1 MKSERPPSNT
11 AGSRERKAGTGH
23 LRRLAL
29 TVLVD
34 NRVEIRGL
42 RAEHGLSI
50 LLQAEGDFGER
61 RLLFDTGQSGEVL
74 MHNLRALR
82 IDPGGVRDVVLS
94 HGHYDHTGGLRAWL
108 TAAERPLRV
117 VCHPRLW
124 GRRMRARPRRREI
137 GSALEPAE
145 IRAAGVEL
153 IEAERPFRLLPGLRT
168 TGAIAPRRVW
178 EKPEGFLRDEPG
190 ARVEDE
196 IEDDLGLVAD
206 LGPAGLVLLTGCCH
220 AGLAGLL
227 DQVRR
232 QYGARRIAGIVG
244 GLHLHGVSESRLERT
259 LAALAREA
267 PGQIVPLHCTG
278 RVEACRLRGAL
289 GESVRF
295 AAVGDR
301 IRFPD

>member
-1 MKSERPPSNT
+1 MKSKRPPSNS
-11 AGSRERKAGTGH
+11 AGSPGLKARNGH
-23 LRRLAL
+23 LHRLTL

-50 LLQAEGDFGER
+50 LLQAEGDFGEC
-61 RLLFDTGQSGEVL
+61 RLLFDTGPSGEVL

-94 HGHYDHTGGLRAWL
+94 HGHYDHTGGLKAFL
-108 TAAERPLRV
+108 SEAERPLRV

-124 GRRMRARPRRREI
+124 GRRMCARPRRREI
-137 GSALEPAE
+137 GCDLAPAE

-168 TGAIAPRRVW
+168 TGAIAPRKVW

-190 ARVEDE
+190 AWVEDE

-227 DQVRR
+227 EQVRR

-244 GLHLHGVSESRLERT
+244 GLHLHGVSVQRLERT
-259 LAALAREA
+259 LAALARQA
-267 PGQIVPLHCTG
+267 PTRIVPLHCTG
-278 RVEACRLRGAL
+278 TLEVCRLRGAL
-289 GESVRF
+289 GRIVRF
-295 AAVGDR
+295 AAVGER
-301 IRFPD
+301 LSFPA